1 VEAGITVGI
10 ASPAIL
16 TILRRNSGPSGPR
29 LIHRTSMNL
38 RNVAIIAHVD
48 HGKTTL
54 VDRLLQQSGAVR
66 ENQRVQERAM
76 DSNDLERERGITILA
91 KVTSIDWHGTRI
103 NIVDTPGHADFGGEV
118 ERILNMVDGA
128 LVLVDAAEGPLPQ
141 TKFVVSKALRMG
153 LKPIV
158 VINKVDRGDARPT
171 EVVNE
176 VFDLFAAL
184 DATDEQ
190 LDFPILYGSAKEG
203 WMAATPEGPKDSM
216 TPLFD
221 LVLRHVAPPVIEQGP
236 FRLLGTILEANPYL
250 GRIVTGR
257 ITSGSVKPNQ
267 AVKVLDRNG
276 DLIEEGRIT
285 KVLAFRGLERT
296 AVDEAEAGDIVA
308 VAGLPQA
315 TVAHTICAPDV
326 DGPLPAQPID
336 PPTLSMTF
344 RINDSPLA
352 GTEGDK
358 VQSRVIRDRLL
369 REAEGN
375 VALRISESSEKDA
388 FEVAGRGE
396 LQLGI
401 LIETMRREGFELSVS
416 RPKVLFE
423 QDAAS
428 GATMEPVEEV
438 VIDVDEEHS
447 GIVVQKMSERKAEL
461 VEMRPSGGGRQRL
474 VFYAPTRGLI
484 GYQGELLT
492 DTRGTAIMNR
502 LFHGY
507 APHKGDIEGRR
518 NGVLIANESGEAVA
532 YALWNLEDRGPMM
545 IEPGWKVYPGMIVG
559 EHTRGNDL
567 VVNVLKGKKL
577 TNIRTTSKDEA
588 VRLTPP
594 LRMTLEKALAYISDD
609 ELVEVTPKSIRLR
622 KKLLDPHERKREE
635 RKREAERV

>member
-1 VEAGITVGI
+1 
-10 ASPAIL
+10 
-16 TILRRNSGPSGPR
+16 
-29 LIHRTSMNL
+29 MNL

-54 VDRLLQQSGAVR
+54 VDRLLQQSGVYR
-66 ENQRVQERAM
+66 ENQRQVERAM

-91 KVTSIDWHGTRI
+91 KAASVEWNGTRI

-141 TKFVVSKALRMG
+141 TKFVVSKALKMG

-158 VINKVDRGDARPT
+158 VINKVDRQDARP
-171 EVVNE
+171 VQVINE

-190 LDFPILYGSAKEG
+190 LDFPILYGSAKQG
-203 WMAATPEGPKDSM
+203 WMATSLEGSRDNGMK
-216 TPLFD
+216 PLFE
-221 LVLRHVAPPVIEQGP
+221 LILSHVKPPVVEQGP

-257 ITSGSVKPNQ
+257 ITSGSVRPNQ
-267 AVKVLDRNG
+267 PVKVLDHDG
-276 DLIEEGRIT
+276 KLIETGRIT
-285 KVLAFRGLERT
+285 KVLAFRGIERT
-296 AVDEAEAGDIVA
+296 TVEVAEAGDIVA
-308 VAGLPQA
+308 LAGLPNA
-315 TVAHTICAPDV
+315 TVAMTICDPSV
-326 DGPLPAQPID
+326 ETPIPAQPID
-336 PPTLSMTF
+336 PPTLAMTF
-344 RINDSPLA
+344 RVNDSPLA

-358 VQSRVIRDRLL
+358 VTGRMIRDRLL

-375 VALRISESSEKDA
+375 VALRVRESDEKDSM
-388 FEVAGRGE
+388 EVAGRGE

-416 RPKVLFE
+416 RPKVLLRRGDDGE
-423 QDAAS
+423 LQ
-428 GATMEPVEEV
+428 EPIEEV
-438 VIDVDEEHS
+438 VIDVDEVHS
-447 GIVVQKMSERKAEL
+447 GIVVQKMAERKAEMIEL
-461 VEMRPSGGGRQRL
+461 RPSGGGRVRL

-502 LFHGY
+502 LFHAY
-507 APHKGDIEGRR
+507 APHKGDIQGRR
-518 NGVLIANESGEAVA
+518 NGVLISNDQGDAVA

-545 IEPGWKVYPGMIVG
+545 IEPGWKVYKGMIVG
-559 EHTRGNDL
+559 EHTRDNDL
-567 VVNVLKGKKL
+567 VVNVLKGKQL

-594 LRMTLEKALAYISDD
+594 IRMTLEKALAYIEDD

-622 KKLLDPHERKREE
+622 KRLLDETDRKRED
-635 RKREAERV
+635 RQRAAATEAVG